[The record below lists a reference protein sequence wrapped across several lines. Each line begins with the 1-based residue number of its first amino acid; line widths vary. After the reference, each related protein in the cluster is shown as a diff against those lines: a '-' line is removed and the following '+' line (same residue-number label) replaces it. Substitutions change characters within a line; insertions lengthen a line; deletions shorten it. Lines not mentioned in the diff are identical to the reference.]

1 MMRPVRV
8 LIVEDEMIIAA
19 KISMHLEQS
28 GYEVAGIIPRGEE
41 AVIYCRENTPDILLL
56 DINLKGLLDG
66 IETAQV
72 IQKEMDIPVIYLT
85 GNTDDATFQR
95 AKITRPF
102 AFISK
107 PYKKLDIQRAID
119 LTFSRMTT
127 AAADSVTIRNESEQ
141 ANSYIL
147 SDRIFVRHNNTM
159 VKLFLKDVL
168 YVEAERSYCRIFS
181 KDSEYLLS
189 VPLVELLEKLQ
200 IEDFMRIHRS
210 FIINLKQIDE
220 VAETHVVIDKKAI
233 PLGKSFKKDFLRR
246 LQFI

>member
-1 MMRPVRV
+1 MMRPVRI

-41 AVIYCRENTPDILLL
+41 AVIYCRENKPDILLL

-66 IETAQV
+66 VETAQV
-72 IQKEMDIPVIYLT
+72 IQKEMDIPIIYLT
-85 GNTDDATFQR
+85 GSTDDATFQR

-107 PYKKLDIQRAID
+107 PYKKLDLQRAID
-119 LTFSRMTT
+119 LTFSRILTE
-127 AAADSVTIRNESEQ
+127 DSIAIKSESEQ

-189 VPLVELLEKLQ
+189 IPLIELLEKLQ
-200 IEDFMRIHRS
+200 PEDFTRIHRS

-220 VAETHVVIDKKAI
+220 VAETHVVINKKAI
-233 PLGKSFKKDFLRR
+233 PLGKSFKEDFLRR
-246 LQFI
+246 LRFI